1 MKKLSRLLLVLLAVP
16 ALSGCLAT
24 LGLDG
29 KTFENRLTM
38 TTACDEV
45 RTDSQWGMVGISSKV
60 TARDAAPVLAALC
73 GGKNAGSTPV
83 PAAPAASAPK

>member
-1 MKKLSRLLLVLLAVP
+1 MLRFALTILA
-16 ALSGCLAT
+16 ALFAAFASTGCAT
-24 LGLDG
+24 FGLDG

-45 RTDSQWGMVGISSKV
+45 RTDSQWGMVGISSKI

-73 GGKNAGSTPV
+73 GGPAAK
-83 PAAPAASAPK
+83 PAAPASAPK